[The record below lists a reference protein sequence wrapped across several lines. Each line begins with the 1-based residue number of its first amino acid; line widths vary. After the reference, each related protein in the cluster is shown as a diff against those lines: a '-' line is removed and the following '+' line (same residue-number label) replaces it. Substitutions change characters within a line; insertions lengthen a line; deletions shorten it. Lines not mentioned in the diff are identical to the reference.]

1 VQTRRVAIRA
11 NALGASELYGND
23 TRMVDEL
30 LRGNDQFQISNT
42 DEERAFLSRLAS
54 EGQSPGALFIGC
66 SDSRVVPEIL
76 TESSPGDLFVVRN
89 VANIVPPFGHERVAV
104 AAALDYAVAVLE
116 VPHIIVCGHHGC
128 GGVDAALGGLA
139 AIQHLP
145 SLCEW
150 LSEAEA
156 AMATVRDEA
165 KDQALDHVAAL
176 RLAVEHNTLLQV
188 ARLMSYPLVSDAVAE
203 GRLSLHAWIYD
214 IHTLGVLV
222 YDAAAG
228 KFAPT
233 TAVL

>member
-1 VQTRRVAIRA
+1 
-11 NALGASELYGND
+11 
-23 TRMVDEL
+23 MVDDL
-30 LRGNDQFQISNT
+30 LRGNDQFQVNSS
-42 DEERAFLSRLAS
+42 DEERAFLRRLAS
-54 EGQSPGALFIGC
+54 EGQSPGALFVGC

-89 VANIVPPFGHERVAV
+89 VANIVPPFGHERVGV
-104 AAALDYAVAVLE
+104 AAALEYAVGVLE
-116 VPHIIVCGHHGC
+116 VPHVIVCGHHGC

-150 LSEAEA
+150 LSDAEA

-165 KDQALDHVAAL
+165 KEHALSHAEAL
-176 RLAVEHNTLLQV
+176 RRAVEHNTLAQV
-188 ARLMSYPLVSDAVAE
+188 ATLMTYPLVSDAVAD

-222 YDAAAG
+222 YDAASG